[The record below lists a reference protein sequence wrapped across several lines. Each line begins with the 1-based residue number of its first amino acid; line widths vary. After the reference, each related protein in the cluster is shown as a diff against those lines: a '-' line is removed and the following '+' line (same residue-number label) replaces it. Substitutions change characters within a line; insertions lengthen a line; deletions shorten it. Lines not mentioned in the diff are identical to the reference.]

1 MVMKAVEAACSS
13 MIKSFDSMKPK
24 IPTVNTDTVK
34 FAMNIAEAGCKAI
47 LKSFDSMKPVI
58 PKVNET
64 SVDTAQKN
72 TETASNKMEEA
83 INTMK
88 LKIPSVGTH
97 ALNSAYSTVRS
108 KVSEIKSLMNFSWK
122 LPSVRVPALPHITPS
137 FSGSTSPDGKVT
149 AYGVN
154 YHTSWYDKGGV
165 FYDPAVI
172 GIAEKRPEFV
182 GALDD
187 LKEVVKSAMSEGGGR
202 TFVQNNYSPKA
213 LSRLEIYRQTR
224 NFVHFAMG

>member
-1 MVMKAVEAACSS
+1 

-47 LKSFDSMKPVI
+47 LKSFSDMKPVI

-64 SVDTAQKN
+64 SVDTAEKN
-72 TETASNKMEEA
+72 TSTAAKNMANA

-88 LKIPSVGTH
+88 LTIPNVGTS

-108 KVSEIKSLMNFSWK
+108 KVSEIKSLMNFSWR
-122 LPSVRVPALPHITPS
+122 LPSIRVPALPHISPS
-137 FSGSTSPDGKVT
+137 FTGATSPDGKVT

-165 FYDPAVI
+165 FYDPAII

-187 LKEVVKSAMSEGGGR
+187 LKDVVRSAMSEGGGR

-213 LSRLEIYRQTR
+213 LSRLEIYRQTK
-224 NFVHFAMG
+224 NFASFALLG